1 MSTCYFS
8 LCICSNELLH
18 ATAPKNNKT
27 YTIKYR
33 NVYNRTKLNQQRY
46 FMVNDKFMD
55 TQNAI
60 AYGNK
65 FSHFE
70 YKWSVN

>member
-1 MSTCYFS
+1 MKNSQNF
-8 LCICSNELLH
+8 LAGDGEKLWEFVF
-18 ATAPKNNKT
+18 TAG

-46 FMVNDKFMD
+46 FMVNDKFMA